1 MAWLRPDGSEMTPEN
16 WTDGGARAF
25 AVQLDGR
32 AQATGLHRRGG
43 DATLLIMFNA
53 YHDLV
58 TFTLPESVG
67 GVAWTRLLDTNL
79 PDSQDVESFPFGSGY
94 AVTGR
99 SLLMFVLK
107 PEDSPGD
114 GDNAMERS
122 YQHVMQAFER
132 RMSNRPLP
140 PRRGGLRGRAG
151 VFATPGLACLARGGA
166 PG

>member
-1 MAWLRPDGSEMTPEN
+1 
-16 WTDGGARAF
+16 
-25 AVQLDGR
+25 LDGR

-79 PDSQDVESFPFGSGY
+79 PDSQDVESFKFGTGY
-94 AVTGR
+94 DVTGR

-132 RMSNRPLP
+132 ANVEHVRFHLDAE
-140 PRRGGLRGRAG
+140 G
-151 VFATPGLACLARGGA
+151 
-166 PG
+166 